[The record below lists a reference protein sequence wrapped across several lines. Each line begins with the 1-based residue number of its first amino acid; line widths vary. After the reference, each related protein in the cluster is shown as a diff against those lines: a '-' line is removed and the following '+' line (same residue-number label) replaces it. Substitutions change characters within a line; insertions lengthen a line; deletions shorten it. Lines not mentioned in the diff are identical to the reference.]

1 MFDLRGKISIITGG
15 NGGIGKGIALGLAK
29 HGSDIAVIAR
39 NKEKSESACEE
50 IRKMGV
56 RAQSI
61 ICDVSER
68 KSVNDAVIETNSIFG
83 KIDILVNNAGMNIRT
98 DEPQDLTTEKW
109 DQIIQTNLSSMHYMS
124 SEVFPYFKLQK
135 AGKIINIGSMTSIFG
150 SPYASA
156 YAASKG
162 GVVQYTKSCAL
173 GWGLYNIQVNAILP
187 GYIVTEMT
195 KGFLEKYPE
204 KEQVITDRTAMGRW
218 GQPQDLS
225 GTAVF
230 LASQA
235 SDFVTG
241 TFIPVDGGY
250 SVALN

>member
-1 MFDLRGKISIITGG
+1 LFDLTGKVAIVTGG

-29 HGSDIAVIAR
+29 QGCDIAIFAR
-39 NKEKSESACEE
+39 NKEKSELARNDIQKLGVKAE
-50 IRKMGV
+50 I
-56 RAQSI
+56 I
-61 ICDVSER
+61 ISDVADR
-68 KSVNDAVIETNSIFG
+68 RSVNDAVKKTSKIFG
-83 KIDILVNNAGMNIRT
+83 KLDILVNNAGTNIRT
-98 DEPQDLTTEKW
+98 EEPQELTTEQW
-109 DQIIQTNLSSMHYMS
+109 DQVIQTNLSSMHYMS
-124 SEVFPYFKLQK
+124 SEVFPYFKSQQS
-135 AGKIINIGSMTSIFG
+135 GKVINIGSMTSIFG

-173 GWGLYNIQVNAILP
+173 GWAKYNIQVNAILP

-195 KGFLEKYPE
+195 KGFLEQYPE
-204 KEQVITDRTAMGRW
+204 KEKIITDRTAAGRW
-218 GQPQDLS
+218 GFPKDFE

-230 LASQA
+230 LSSAA